1 MSAILYNSGV
11 LDIDVDDTAEIL
23 FESINGFPVSIH
35 LDFNSRNVRRKCMV
49 RCTNVDLTWDII
61 QNKIICSS
69 KNGDEEI
76 NIEKD
81 SWDLMYENQLLHFFD
96 CIENKKEPLV
106 TLDDGKLVLKL
117 IKAIELSSKTGTK
130 VAI

>member
-1 MSAILYNSGV
+1 MGRVWLRDLVGNA
-11 LDIDVDDTAEIL
+11 AEGRTQI
-23 FESINGFPVSIH
+23 
-35 LDFNSRNVRRKCMV
+35 MV